1 MYLIELVCSH
11 VRYQA
16 KLLTGETVNSSMTFQ
31 THFPRL
37 TLFLFSQGNQ
47 YAQQVT
53 NQVLPDNCPATGHES
68 YVLYLR
74 QLKFTVYIMH
84 IAMVTKLPNKA
95 GLRVLSYLHIACNAL
110 ECLQL

>member
-1 MYLIELVCSH
+1 
-11 VRYQA
+11 
-16 KLLTGETVNSSMTFQ
+16 MTFQ

-68 YVLYLR
+68 YVLYLQR
-74 QLKFTVYIMH
+74 LKFTVYIMH

-95 GLRVLSYLHIACNAL
+95 GLRVLSYLHIDICTASLDSDTICQHTSTQTVQVSSLSAIAL
-110 ECLQL
+110 RI